1 MVWDQLPAKIK
12 ILMKQNYQ
20 DKVVLEGEN
29 QSPHTLST
37 PVCLVGVAPYTYPI
51 PEGHH
56 WACTWGSAKLP
67 PGIPPEPLLEDAL
80 NLGHQLS
87 SGLPSGPCSWKR
99 GGKQLYEYHINQL
112 KINYQTDVWF

>member
-37 PVCLVGVAPYTYPI
+37 PVCLVGVAPYTYTHLKDI
-51 PEGHH
+51 TG
-56 WACTWGSAKLP
+56 LV
-67 PGIPPEPLLEDAL
+67 PGVQQSFLQAFLLSPFWTM
-80 NLGHQLS
+80 H
-87 SGLPSGPCSWKR
+87 
-99 GGKQLYEYHINQL
+99 
-112 KINYQTDVWF
+112 